1 MLFEPAT
8 PSPHF
13 HLDPMRIDEVNAAIA
28 QREDADSL
36 PVLTLHHVEAGSD
49 ALAALP
55 SLIRD
60 IAVHGSSSVLL
71 VQGRKPFV
79 RVGADLKPMVHKQ
92 LVDAGFDVELLEIGD
107 EHGYLHSDFAEVEQI
122 RLHLRY
128 DKTAIALG
136 SGKICDVTKHA
147 CFEYEQETGL
157 HIPFIVVQT
166 ANSVIA
172 FGSGMATIT
181 KDGVKRTWPSRLPDT
196 LLLDARILRDA
207 PFEYTVGGVGDL
219 SVIAVSFGDWSL
231 GARLGMATYVPAAY
245 DVLEDVRRLLF
256 SEASMFAARDED
268 GMITLGKLGIL
279 GGFAMTLSG
288 QSSPMSGYEHVMS
301 HMLDMVADHFHRP
314 VASHGC
320 QCGLSTIVSA
330 IAWQKLLAEFQPERV
345 NIDTCF
351 PSSKEMQQRIQA
363 TFDEID
369 PSGAASNECWQSY
382 RKKLEKWQ
390 QARARFEAFLHNWSQ
405 ERSQLAELLTAP
417 EAIVQGLAQ
426 AHHPLRY
433 EDIGVPEQQV
443 RWAFKNGHLMRD
455 RFSIADVLNY
465 TGLLDDT
472 FVDDVFTRMH
482 ELVANALGQKSV
494 SG

>member
-1 MLFEPAT
+1 MLFEPVT
-8 PSPHF
+8 PHF
-13 HLDPMRIDEVNAAIA
+13 HLDPVHINDVKHVLA
-28 QREDADSL
+28 QREDAASL
-36 PVLTLHHVEAGSD
+36 PILKLHHVEVGDD
-49 ALAALP
+49 ALNALP

-60 IAVHGSSSVLL
+60 ITAQGSSSVLL

-79 RVGADLKPMVHKQ
+79 RAGADLKPMVHEQ
-92 LVDAGFDVELLEIGD
+92 LVHAGFHVELLEIGD

-128 DKTAIALG
+128 DKTAVALG

-166 ANSVIA
+166 ANSVVA

-181 KDGVKRTWPSRLPDT
+181 KDGVKRTWPSRLPDA
-196 LLLDARILRDA
+196 LLLDAHILRDA

-231 GARLGMATYVPAAY
+231 GARLDMATYVPAAF
-245 DVLEDVRRLLF
+245 DVLADVRNLLF
-256 SEASMFAARDED
+256 SEASAFAARSAD

-279 GGFAMTLSG
+279 GGFAMTLAG
-288 QSSPMSGYEHVMS
+288 QSSPMSGYEHVVS
-301 HMLDMVADHFHRP
+301 HMLDMVATHSHRP

-320 QCGLSTIVSA
+320 QCGLSTIVCA
-330 IAWQKLLAEFQPERV
+330 IAWQKLLAEFRPEQV
-345 NIDTCF
+345 NIDNCF
-351 PSSKEMQQRIQA
+351 PSTEEMEQRIRSI
-363 TFDEID
+363 FDEID

-382 RKKLEKWQ
+382 RKKLEKWHK
-390 QARARFEAFLHNWSQ
+390 ARAHFEAFLQNWSQ
-405 ERSQLAELLTAP
+405 ERSHLAELLNTP
-417 EAIVQGLAQ
+417 EVVVQGLAQ

-433 EDIGVPEQQV
+433 EEIGIPEQQV

-455 RFSIADVLNY
+455 RFSIADVLNF
-465 TGLLDDT
+465 TGQLDDQ
-472 FVDDVFTRMH
+472 FVEDVFMRMH
-482 ELVANALGQKSV
+482 ELVANHVGQEPIRA
-494 SG
+494 

>member
-8 PSPHF
+8 PSPYF
-13 HLDPMRIDEVNAAIA
+13 HLDPVHIENVKHAIA
-28 QREDADSL
+28 QREDATSL
-36 PVLTLHHVEAGSD
+36 PVLKLQHVEADND
-49 ALAALP
+49 ALDALP

-60 IAVHGSSSVLL
+60 IATHGSSSVLL
-71 VQGRKPFV
+71 VQGRTPFV
-79 RVGADLKPMVHKQ
+79 REGADLKPLVHEQ
-92 LVDAGFDVELLEIGD
+92 LVHAGFDVELLEIGD
-107 EHGYLHSDFAEVEQI
+107 AHGYLHSDFAEVEQI

-128 DKTAIALG
+128 DKTAVALG

-196 LLLDARILRDA
+196 LLLDAHILRDA

-231 GARLGMATYVPAAY
+231 GARLDMATYVPAAF
-245 DVLEDVRRLLF
+245 DVLEDVRNLLF
-256 SEASMFAARDED
+256 SEAGAFAARDLD

-279 GGFAMTLSG
+279 GGFAMTLAG
-288 QSSPMSGYEHVMS
+288 QSSPMSGYEHGVS
-301 HMLDMVADHFHRP
+301 HMLDMIATHFQRP

-320 QCGLSTIVSA
+320 QCGLSTIICA
-330 IAWQKLLAEFQPERV
+330 IAWQKLLTEFRPEQV

-351 PSSKEMQQRIQA
+351 PSAKEMEHRIRA

-369 PSGAASNECWQSY
+369 PSGAASSECWQSY
-382 RKKLEKWQ
+382 RKKLEKWHM
-390 QARARFEAFLHNWSQ
+390 ARPRFEAFLRNWSQ
-405 ERSQLAELLTAP
+405 ERAALAELLTAP
-417 EAIVQGLAQ
+417 EAIVQGLAR

-433 EDIGVPEQQV
+433 EEIGISEQQV

-455 RFSIADVLNY
+455 RFSIADVLSY
-465 TGLLDDT
+465 TGQLDDQ
-472 FVDDVFTRMH
+472 FVEDVFMRMH
-482 ELVANALGQKSV
+482 ELVANYVGQNV
-494 SG
+494 VNG